1 MSGGGVAMDRVAVFV
16 WKNISDFG
24 AESRF
29 EGLYTFIKC
38 NRSKNK

>member
-1 MSGGGVAMDRVAVFV
+1 MYHTERPDN
-16 WKNISDFG
+16 NIIYG
-24 AESRF
+24 RF